1 MKLFDEDGDPNEGF
15 KTYLDSLR
23 KSVEKFLE
31 FNSGSDILELRA
43 ANDRIN
49 NEVSIGIYHRIMEV
63 RHEQRMEKPNGSV

>member
-1 MKLFDEDGDPNEGF
+1 MKLFDEDGDPNESF
-15 KTYLDSLR
+15 RTYLEGLR
-23 KSVEKFLE
+23 KSVERYLRY
-31 FNSGSDILELRA
+31 NASDNILELRA